1 MSRELRAY
9 RIAEKAMKYSEG
21 KGNYEEY
28 LKKAREYCK
37 KTPYLKTFFSHVGD
51 DYAAKCIA
59 GVKGVY

>member
-1 MSRELRAY
+1 MGIKLRSY
-9 RIAEKAMKYSEG
+9 KIAEKAMKYSEG

-37 KTPYLKTFFSHVGD
+37 KNSSIKSLFSHVGD
-51 DYAAKCIA
+51 DYVAKCIA